1 MAVDKDMAACSRMIG
16 RLEADL
22 GIDLID
28 HSHRPVQLTASGRA
42 LLPYAKALVDA
53 HRRLEEAAR
62 QCLAMPIV
70 VRMGIPVNISRSS
83 VFDFLKRYERID
95 SNLRLEMLS
104 DIDHQDLFEG
114 KADVAYLPYRPFAQQ
129 LHANGF
135 VLRYYNSKR
144 LGEVDFVIQNGRDIT
159 PIEIK
164 SGKDYK
170 KHSALSNVLAVDEWN
185 LKRAIVFCRGN
196 IERDKAVTYLPWYM
210 VPFVVPEEAAS
221 GKMPVIDLSALSDAI
236 KA

>member
-1 MAVDKDMAACSRMIG
+1 MI
-16 RLEADL
+16 
-22 GIDLID
+22 
-28 HSHRPVQLTASGRA
+28 S
-42 LLPYAKALVDA
+42 
-53 HRRLEEAAR
+53 
-62 QCLAMPIV
+62 
-70 VRMGIPVNISRSS
+70 
-83 VFDFLKRYERID
+83 
-95 SNLRLEMLS
+95 
-104 DIDHQDLFEG
+104 
-114 KADVAYLPYRPFAQQ
+114 
-129 LHANGF
+129 
-135 VLRYYNSKR
+135 
-144 LGEVDFVIQNGRDIT
+144 VIQNGRDIT

-210 VPFVVPEEAAS
+210 VPFVVPDEAAS